1 MSDESYLRD
10 VLESQKLANDSDEMK
25 ELREQRDAVEA
36 ILRETFPDAT
46 IRYGGSKAKGTM
58 IKDSYDLDL
67 TCYLP
72 NDTEGS
78 LEDIYKDASK
88 ALSGHYMVREKTS
101 AIRLLSNNPSTAGT
115 YTHVD
120 VVPGR
125 FTDDT
130 ETDCFLY
137 QKDAEKGRLKT
148 NLDVH
153 IAHIKDSGVTDALQL
168 LKLWRVQNGLTDVKQ
183 FAFELMG
190 VELLT
195 GKKKASLSDQVEH
208 VLQSIRD
215 AEEPI
220 KVEDPAN
227 PTGNDLMPLL
237 AGVWTRLQSVAGQ
250 TLNNIESSGWE
261 AVYGDADT
269 GDDADVI
276 QKLSIA
282 VHTAQHDQPTK
293 PWSK

>member
-10 VLESQKLANDSDEMK
+10 ILKSQKLADDSKEMK

-36 ILRETFPDAT
+36 ILREAFPGAT
-46 IRYGGSKAKGTM
+46 IRYGGSKAKGTL
-58 IKDSYDLDL
+58 IRDSYDLDL
-67 TCYLP
+67 ACYLP
-72 NDTEGS
+72 NDTEGT

-88 ALSGHYMVREKTS
+88 VLSKHYRVEEKTS
-101 AIRLLSNNPSTAGT
+101 AIRLLSNDPDTAGT

-125 FTDDT
+125 YTYDT
-130 ETDCFLY
+130 KSDCYLY
-137 QKDAEKGRLKT
+137 QNGADKGRLKT

-153 IAHIKDSGVTDALQL
+153 IEHIRDSGVTDALQL
-168 LKLWRVQNGLTDVKQ
+168 LKLWRVQNSVPVKQ
-183 FAFELMG
+183 FAFELLC
-190 VELLT
+190 VELLAD
-195 GKKKASLSDQVEH
+195 KKKTSLPDQIEH

-237 AGVWTRLQSVAGQ
+237 TGAWAHLQSVAGQ
-250 TLNNIESSGWE
+250 TLDNIESSGWE
-261 AVYGDADT
+261 AVYGDADS
-269 GDDADVI
+269 GDDADVL